1 LRFEAVKSSGLAHTS
16 YYLSDSGEAT
26 VIDPRRDA
34 QIYLDLAK
42 QDSAEIK
49 YVLETHRNEDY
60 IVGSREIEAITD
72 ARVLHGDAIPFK
84 YGEKLSDGEKLKIG
98 RFEIE
103 ALFTPG
109 HTPEH
114 TCYAAYDTKSGG
126 QPLMAF
132 TGDAL
137 FIGDVGRTD
146 LPGLDRWE
154 EMSEKLY
161 HSLHDKILPLGDH
174 VLLYP
179 AHTAGSICGSR
190 ISSREMST
198 IGYEKQTNPQLS
210 LDKEEFITNRLENEM
225 LRPPY
230 FRRMEDWNLNGPPLL
245 PKEPEGLDAEAFEEK
260 MEDPSTV
267 VLDTREPDAFA
278 GSHIPDSLNIWMGGV
293 AYFPGWII
301 SYDEEILLLTDE
313 LNKTDKAIK
322 YLHRIGYDDIAGYLS
337 SDIMQWRN
345 KGKPMDTLGTVSAP
359 TAKNMLEKEDAL
371 LLDVRE
377 DTEYNEGHVKDSMNI
392 YVGLLQD
399 EIDKLPKNKTI
410 ITTCGWGGRGGIAAS
425 ILKRNGFEDV
435 HNLLGGM
442 KAWQSLGYPLIK
454 S

>member
-1 LRFEAVKSSGLAHTS
+1 MRFEAVKSNGLAHTS

-34 QIYLDLAK
+34 QIYLTLAK

-49 YVLETHRNEDY
+49 YVFETHRNEDY
-60 IVGSREIEAITD
+60 IVGSREIGARTEARI
-72 ARVLHGDAIPFK
+72 LHSDAIPFK
-84 YGEKLSDGEKLKIG
+84 YGEKISDGEKLKVG
-98 RFEIE
+98 RFEFE

-114 TCYAAYDTKSGG
+114 TSYAAYDTKSGD

-132 TGDAL
+132 TGDTL

-154 EMSEKLY
+154 EMSENLY
-161 HSLHDKILPLGDH
+161 YSLHEKILSLGDQ

-210 LDKEEFITNRLENEM
+210 LDKEEFIKNRLDNEM

-230 FRRMEDWNLNGPPLL
+230 FRRMEEWNLNGPPLL

-260 MEDPSTV
+260 METSSTV

-278 GSHIPDSLNIWMGGV
+278 GSHIPNSLNIWIGGV
-293 AYFPGWII
+293 SYFPGWVI
-301 SYDEEILLLTDE
+301 SYDEEILLLSDE
-313 LNKTDKAIK
+313 LSKTEKVIR

-337 SDIMQWRN
+337 SNIMNWRDRGN
-345 KGKPMDTLGTVSAP
+345 PMETLGTVSASI
-359 TAKNMLEKEDAL
+359 AKRLLEKEDVL

-377 DTEYNEGHVKDSMNI
+377 ETEYDEGHVKDSMNI
-392 YVGLLQD
+392 YVGLIQD
-399 EIDKLPKNKTI
+399 EIDKIPKNTKI
-410 ITTCGWGGRGGIAAS
+410 ITTCGWGGRGGTAAS
-425 ILKRNGFEDV
+425 ILMRKEFEDV

-442 KAWQSLGYPLIK
+442 KAWKSLGYPLIT